1 MNDYIPVGCDI
12 YSRYELAILRQ
23 HRLRVSWRDAA
34 DQLHVDVLRPR
45 NLITRNHAEFML
57 AERSD
62 GIEMELRLD
71 RIVKT
76 QAL

>member
-1 MNDYIPVGCDI
+1 MNDYMPVGCEV
-12 YSRYELAILRQ
+12 YSRYELAILRHQ
-23 HRLRVSWRDAA
+23 RLRVSWRDAS
-34 DQLHVDVLRPR
+34 DRLHVEVLRPL

-62 GIEMELRLD
+62 GVEMALRLD
-71 RIVKT
+71 RILGT